1 MLKRANLE
9 KFMFKILKNSKI
21 AKQLD
26 RSDDFLKQFG
36 IYDENT
42 KKIMGLYEIE
52 YIDNPNICNIAI
64 NSKEYFEKCKNWQIN
79 KKHKG
84 IRKDTPGMNFESYA
98 EKISPIRQIDIAP
111 NDKKLVKK
119 DYKLKIQIW
128 QWQV

>member
-26 RSDDFLKQFG
+26 RADDFLKQFG

-52 YIDNPNICNIAI
+52 NIDNPNICNIAI

-98 EKISPIRQIDIAP
+98 EKISSIRQIDIAR